1 MTKKTVLIHS
11 NFCKAFTGFGK
22 NKKNILRYLFNT
34 GKYNIVEFANGQQWE
49 DAATQRTPWKCYGSL
64 PAPNVLNG
72 IKDPSE
78 QRSAAYGSKTIDK
91 AIKEIKPDVYI
102 GIEDIWAF
110 DGFFERPWWNKVNC
124 MIWSTLDSL
133 PILPTAI
140 NAAPKTKHYYV
151 WASFAEKAF
160 KKMGYDHVKTLRGS
174 LDVDNFY
181 RMDDQS
187 RQSLRKKFGLSDEFI
202 IGFVFRNQLRKS
214 VPNLLDGFKL
224 AKQSIPNAKLLL
236 HTHWSEGW
244 DIPKLLEEKQIDPN
258 DILTTYFCK
267 NCNEYAIRPFIG
279 QEQNCNCCQSSKSVN
294 TTNINH
300 GVNEK
305 QLNEIYNLMDV
316 YCHPF
321 TSGGQEIPIQEAK
334 LTELITLVTNYS
346 CGEDY
351 CYEDSGGMPLE
362 WAEYRE
368 PGTQFIKASTS
379 PQDICKKLLD
389 VYHMSNDEKAK
400 WGKKA
405 RQFVI
410 DHCSVEAIG
419 KQLEEIIDS
428 MPEVD
433 YDFSLEPIPKN
444 PNYTPNFD
452 LSNVDF
458 IIDLHKNFINEIVD
472 ANHTSTK
479 HWLKEMQKGL
489 SKKDLAEHFKKVAI
503 QTQEKKPVEFGDV
516 LDKDDDGRRIAV
528 VIPES
533 NTDVLLVN
541 GLIKN
546 LKKQYPSHNIYVITQ
561 LKYFDLIEDNIFVH
575 KCIQYSESIDNA
587 FILEGAGN
595 HAGYFDLAFFPTAT
609 TQKFICYTHNG
620 KAKNQFQLQ

>member
-110 DGFFERPWWNKVNC
+110 DGFFEKPWWNKVNC

-516 LDKDDDGRRIAV
+516 LNKDDDGRRIAV